1 VSITFEEK
9 KAEAPAKTTPQAP
22 AFRLTVEADG
32 LAVLEFDTPGEKVNK
47 YSRPVMLE
55 FDRVLDGLASRTDIQ
70 ALVLISRK
78 PGIFIAGAD
87 VNEIA
92 KAEKGAD
99 AELVR
104 GPHRTFN
111 KLANLPFPTVAA
123 IDGACVGGGCETVLS
138 MDWRLASDSPKTQI
152 GLPEIKLGI
161 LPAWGGTT
169 RLPRMIGLAGAL
181 DIILG
186 GKVLDARRAKK
197 AGLVDEVVPAALL
210 EEAARSFALR
220 KIGTKKRSNAGPGGG
235 PARVREAAL
244 AEKFLEGPG
253 KGFVFSKAR
262 AAVMKETKGNYPAPL
277 AALAVVE
284 KGFGAPFDRAL
295 EAEVEGVGTLVGTPT
310 MRSLVGLFFRMEEV
324 KKETGVEALGVGAV
338 KPRKIGR
345 VGVLGAGVMGG
356 GIAQLA
362 ADKGLPVRMK
372 DIKPEALALGYAQA
386 ARIWKEKLKK
396 RRMTRFEFAG
406 KMALLGGSL
415 DYAGFETC
423 DITIEAVL
431 EKLAVKRAVLAEWE
445 KIVPPGAIFASNTS
459 TLPITDIA
467 ANAAHPER
475 VVGMHFFNP
484 VYKMPLVEV
493 IYGKKTDPEV
503 TATIFDLA
511 KKMGKTPVVVKD
523 SPGFLVNRILGPY
536 IAEAARLVLEG
547 VDFTAVDKAM
557 RAFGMPVGPIEL
569 LDDVGIDVAAK
580 ASETLSKA
588 WPDRMPQDAS
598 LTKLVT
604 AGRIGRKA
612 KKGFYSYEG
621 DRRGGPDPAVYA
633 DLGLSSPSQ
642 KSPVSLSEIQNR
654 LILPMIN
661 EAAYCLAEGV
671 VASPAKLDLAMIF
684 GTGFPPFRGGLCAH
698 ADALGAKTI
707 VEGLQKLGGGRF
719 APAPLLVE
727 MAKTGK
733 RFFE

>member
-1 VSITFEEK
+1 
-9 KAEAPAKTTPQAP
+9 
-22 AFRLTVEADG
+22 
-32 LAVLEFDTPGEKVNK
+32 
-47 YSRPVMLE
+47 
-55 FDRVLDGLASRTDIQ
+55 
-70 ALVLISRK
+70 
-78 PGIFIAGAD
+78 
-87 VNEIA
+87 
-92 KAEKGAD
+92 
-99 AELVR
+99 
-104 GPHRTFN
+104 
-111 KLANLPFPTVAA
+111 
-123 IDGACVGGGCETVLS
+123 
-138 MDWRLASDSPKTQI
+138 
-152 GLPEIKLGI
+152 
-161 LPAWGGTT
+161 
-169 RLPRMIGLAGAL
+169 
-181 DIILG
+181 
-186 GKVLDARRAKK
+186 
-197 AGLVDEVVPAALL
+197 
-210 EEAARSFALR
+210 
-220 KIGTKKRSNAGPGGG
+220 
-235 PARVREAAL
+235 
-244 AEKFLEGPG
+244 
-253 KGFVFSKAR
+253 
-262 AAVMKETKGNYPAPL
+262 
-277 AALAVVE
+277 
-284 KGFGAPFDRAL
+284 
-295 EAEVEGVGTLVGTPT
+295 
-310 MRSLVGLFFRMEEV
+310 
-324 KKETGVEALGVGAV
+324 
-338 KPRKIGR
+338 

-396 RRMTRFEFAG
+396 RRMTRAQFAG

-431 EKLAVKRAVLAEWE
+431 EKMAVKHAVLAEWE
-445 KIVPPGAIFASNTS
+445 KVVPKTAIFASNTS
-459 TLPITDIA
+459 TLPITEIA

-536 IAEAARLVLEG
+536 IAEGARLVLEG
-547 VDFTAVDKAM
+547 VDFTAIDKAM

-588 WPDRMPQDAS
+588 WPDRMPQDPA
-598 LTKLVT
+598 LEKLVAT
-604 AGRIGRKA
+604 GRIGRKA

-621 DRRGGPDPAVYA
+621 ERRGGPDPAAYA
-633 DLGLSSPSQ
+633 DLGLSSPS
-642 KSPVSLSEIQNR
+642 KNPNPSSSEIQSR
-654 LILPMIN
+654 LVLPMIN

-698 ADALGAKTI
+698 ADALGAAA
-707 VEGLQKLGGGRF
+707 VVDGLQKLAREKGGRF
-719 APAPLLVE
+719 SPAPLLIE
-727 MAKTGK
+727 MARTGK
-733 RFFE
+733 TFF